1 MTNAMDKFQREEM
14 GADDERV
21 LLLELHNESASG
33 DLRTLHI
40 RTLWHNLSRP
50 LHAASAVAVLARCA
64 HLRAP
69 LHNRS
74 IQARVY
80 A

>member
-1 MTNAMDKFQREEM
+1 MTTAMDKFQREEI

-33 DLRTLHI
+33 DLRTHLI
-40 RTLWHNLSRP
+40 RTTIV
-50 LHAASAVAVLARCA
+50 AASRVRHRHARSRVARNVE
-64 HLRAP
+64 H
-69 LHNRS
+69 RS